1 MKVLIVDDQRLMQDG
16 LKTILELEE
25 DIEVVGTCSSGEEA
39 IAVCEE
45 NQVEIVLMDIRMPG
59 INGVEATKVIIEK
72 NPSIK
77 ILILTTFD
85 DDEYIVEGLKN
96 GATGYMLKDIGG
108 DNLIEAIRAVYN
120 NEYILPS
127 KIAQK
132 LVKRLSVSKEFE
144 NKKGTQG
151 KPIEKSSFIELKD
164 TKSNVAIKENNK
176 DNDECNNIKEISIF
190 TEREIEIAKMLS
202 EGFTNKQIASAL
214 FLSEGTI
221 KNNVS
226 NIYSK
231 IETSDRTSA
240 ALYLKKLLRDI

>member
-1 MKVLIVDDQRLMQDG
+1 MRVLIVDDQRLMQDG
-16 LKTILELEE
+16 LKTILDLEE
-25 DIEVVGTCSSGEEA
+25 DIEVIGTCSSGEEA
-39 IAVCEE
+39 IVACEE
-45 NQVEIVLMDIRMPG
+45 NYVDIVLMDIRMPG
-59 INGVEATKVIIEK
+59 LNGVEATKVIIK
-72 NPSIK
+72 NNPSIK

-108 DNLIEAIRAVYN
+108 DNLIEAIRAVYKD
-120 NEYILPS
+120 EYVLPS

-132 LVKRLSVSKEFE
+132 LVKRISLSKGFE
-144 NKKGTQG
+144 NKNGIV
-151 KPIEKSSFIELKD
+151 IEKPMFKASED
-164 TKSNVAIKENNK
+164 TKTQNINEEHNK
-176 DNDECNNIKEISIF
+176 VKEISIF

-231 IETSDRTSA
+231 IEISDRTAA
-240 ALYLKKLLRDI
+240 ALYLKKLLK